1 MSEQVSTNIHFKSS
15 QVLSCMRKMRTSS
28 KITPP
33 NFQKQKSK
41 KYLWNNRTYVRFG
54 KLFTFSTDFLT
65 FAKWNV

>member
-1 MSEQVSTNIHFKSS
+1 MHEKNED
-15 QVLSCMRKMRTSS
+15 SS

-54 KLFTFSTDFLT
+54 KLVTFSTDFLT